1 MNAFWVGETID
12 RITPL
17 VGRVVLSWTQL
28 PNQRV
33 IGMNLL
39 ALIFLSFAMSTDA
52 FAAAIAKGVN
62 LRKPKISIALKT
74 GIIFGIIEA
83 ITPMLGWGLGK
94 LSSSFIVSWDHWLA
108 FGILSLLGTFTIF
121 KSFSPTEKDDGRIN
135 NQSILITILTAIGTS
150 IDAMAVGISLAFVDV
165 NIALASMMIGL
176 ATCLMVTIGIMVGSA
191 LGLIV
196 GKRAETVGGI
206 VLITVGTWVLIS
218 HIYQI

>member
-1 MNAFWVGETID
+1 
-12 RITPL
+12 
-17 VGRVVLSWTQL
+17 
-28 PNQRV
+28 
-33 IGMNLL
+33 MNLL

-121 KSFSPTEKDDGRIN
+121 KSFSPTEKDDEKDDGRIN